1 MGYKSIQS
9 QINRAAKIKD
19 AMTVLANA
27 FGDEE
32 FTRKQATAELAGSG
46 VSFDAIVKTN
56 GATKTRE
63 EHFTMTVPN
72 IYRANDYWVYTS
84 VTGTIEEF
92 GAEHLAARMA
102 HRYGGTYEKVPA
114 SPSRDIETARY
125 YYTLTP
131 AKLNVFN
138 CDDIEREKA
147 IAIAKLSGKVEE
159 LKAQIALLESL

>member
-9 QINRAAKIKD
+9 QINRAAKIEN

-63 EHFTMTVPN
+63 EHFTVTVPATIRKCN
-72 IYRANDYWVYTS
+72 YLVYT
-84 VTGTIEEF
+84 
-92 GAEHLAARMA
+92 
-102 HRYGGTYEKVPA
+102 YEVIPG
-114 SPSRDIETARY
+114 SYRDIEATRY

-131 AKLNVFN
+131 AKLNIFN
-138 CDDIEREKA
+138 RDDIEQEKA
-147 IAIAKLSGKVEE
+147 IAIAKLSDKVEE